1 MTAIIS
7 SIISKLTSGSERSKR
22 AKKNIFGSILIK
34 GWSILIQL
42 ILVPLTMD
50 YLSPEVYGIWLTVS
64 SVMLWLSFFDV
75 GFTLGLK
82 NRLNEA
88 IAAGDVSRG
97 KCLVSTTYGVMFLIF
112 IPLGII
118 LELIVPYINWSKF
131 LNVSYDYN
139 LQLIYVMRILIIC
152 FCLQMIFNTITAIL
166 AAFQRTAVSN
176 LFPVIGNTLSVIV
189 IFILTKTVSPSLV
202 NLAKAISYLPVIV
215 LLISSLVLFN
225 GSLKCVSP
233 SPLYFNKQYIS
244 DIFNLGLKFFI
255 IQIQFVVL
263 YQATNVLISNISSP
277 EEVTAYNIAYKYLT
291 IGSMIFSI
299 ILGPL
304 WPAYTDAYAKKD
316 FKWMNNIYVKMKKLY
331 IFLMASISIMV
342 VISPFVYNI
351 WVHST
356 SIVSWAMSI
365 SVGVYVIIHAWDSL
379 QVTLING
386 IGAVKLQTYVT
397 LIGLIL
403 HIPLSLFLGRFVGA
417 LGVIWSMIIINSIY
431 STIFT
436 VQTSKLI
443 KNQASSIWKA

>member
-1 MTAIIS
+1 MEIVK
-7 SIISKLTSGSERSKR
+7 KLLNSGSERSKT
-22 AKKNIFGSILIK
+22 AKKNIFGSIIIK

-50 YLSPEVYGIWLTVS
+50 YLSPEIYGIWLTVS
-64 SVMLWLSFFDV
+64 SVMLWLNFFDV

-82 NRLNEA
+82 NKLNEA
-88 IAAGDVSRG
+88 LAIGDMIKG
-97 KCLVSTTYGVMFLIF
+97 KRLVSTTYGIMIIIF
-112 IPLGII
+112 IPLGFL
-118 LELIVPYINWSKF
+118 LELLVPHINWSNF
-131 LNVSYDYN
+131 LNVSIAYN
-139 LQLIYVMRILIIC
+139 KQLIDVMRILIVC

-166 AAFQRTAVSN
+166 AAFQRTALSN
-176 LFPVIGNTLSVIV
+176 LFPVIGNTLSVII
-189 IFILTKTVSPSLV
+189 IFLLTKFVPPSLV
-202 NLAKAISYLPVIV
+202 NLALSISYLPVFV
-215 LLISSLVLFN
+215 LLISSLILFN

-233 SPLYFNKQYIS
+233 NIFYFNKHYIS
-244 DIFNLGLKFFI
+244 HLFTLGFKFFI

-291 IGSMIFSI
+291 IGSMLFTI

-316 FKWMNNIYVKMKKLY
+316 FEWMKNIYRKMKNIY
-331 IFLMASISIMV
+331 FLLVAGVCLMV
-342 VISPFVYNI
+342 CISPFIYYI
-351 WVHST
+351 WINNSNLIPWIMT
-356 SIVSWAMSI
+356 I
-365 SVGVYVIIHAWDSL
+365 SVGVYVIIHSWDSL

-403 HIPLSLFLGRFVGA
+403 HIPLSLFLGRFVG
-417 LGVIWSMIIINSIY
+417 GVGVVWSMTIINIIY

-436 VQTSKLI
+436 IQMSKLI
-443 KNQASSIWKA
+443 KNQATSIWIA